1 MVQFSFIATAFIS
14 VLLRA
19 SGFEYERRQMT
30 PCISQCG
37 NIYTAATSCTEGDC
51 LCPTVLLSGEACLS
65 CWATI
70 NASVV
75 AEVSSAVA
83 YCTSASNCSSQ
94 CSGLFSAALSCGTN
108 YTCLCPA
115 LATNA
120 PSCLSCFAAGTPNQ
134 TDAIFIS
141 SVLAT
146 DCQGLLTTPPVM
158 STITSGPS
166 LTGAVPSTGAPSP
179 SGGVSSSTSRPSAQA
194 SSGAWKCGAHV
205 SETGFLQM
213 TIFIAFVAGL
223 FFGFI

>member
-14 VLLRA
+14 IILRV
-19 SGFEYERRQMT
+19 SGFGYERRQIT

-37 NIYTAATSCTEGDC
+37 NIYTAATSCTGGDC
-51 LCPTVLLSGEACLS
+51 LCPTVLLSGEACIS

-70 NASVV
+70 NATVV

-94 CSGLFSAALSCGTN
+94 CAGVFSAALSCGAN

-115 LATNA
+115 LTTNA
-120 PSCLSCFAAGTPNQ
+120 PSCISCFAMGTPNQ
-134 TDAIFIS
+134 TDAVFIS

-146 DCQGLLTTPPVM
+146 DCQALLTTPPVV
-158 STITSGPS
+158 STITSMPS
-166 LTGAVPSTGAPSP
+166 TVPSTGAPTP
-179 SGGVSSSTSRPSAQA
+179 SGGVSTSTSSPSVQA
-194 SSGAWKCGAHV
+194 SSGAWKFGADV
-205 SETGFLQM
+205 SETGFIQM
-213 TIFIAFVAGL
+213 TIFIAFVASL